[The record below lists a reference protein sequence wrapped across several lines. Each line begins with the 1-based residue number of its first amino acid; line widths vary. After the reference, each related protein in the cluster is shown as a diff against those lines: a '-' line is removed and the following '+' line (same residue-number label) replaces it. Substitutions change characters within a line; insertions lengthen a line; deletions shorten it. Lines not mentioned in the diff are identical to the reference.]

1 MSDLITRLREHNLI
15 GRLNGWNMT
24 ARHLMDESRAELKR
38 LSALWIAETRENERL
53 RAALESLT
61 KDPPPT
67 LSREPD
73 TDCEVVLKMRAIARD
88 ALSHPNQTEP
98 K

>member
-1 MSDLITRLREHNLI
+1 MFDIRQTKAEIIAAASVQNDRLIEAYI
-15 GRLNGWNMT
+15 
-24 ARHLMDESRAELKR
+24 
-38 LSALWIAETRENERL
+38 ENNRL

-61 KDPPPT
+61 KDPPAT

-73 TDCEVVLKMRAIARD
+73 TDCEVVLKMRAIARA
-88 ALSHPNQTEP
+88 ALAPNQTGG

>member
-1 MSDLITRLREHNLI
+1 MTIPQQLRNLANHIASLDSGSGEAALLRE
-15 GRLNGWNMT
+15 
-24 ARHLMDESRAELKR
+24 AADE
-38 LSALWIAETRENERL
+38 NDRL

-73 TDCEVVLKMRAIARD
+73 TDCEVVLKMRAIARA
-88 ALSHPNQTEP
+88 ALSHPKGTET
-98 K
+98 